1 MSWLTRKAFMT
12 NDRIQ
17 LYVQDKVLAVLL
29 LPLIPQWVHPNH
41 ITLFRI
47 FLIPFNLYYLFTE
60 QWSILLP
67 LFIFTA
73 FTDVVDGSLA
83 RVRRQITLWGSILDP
98 TADKILIASV
108 AGLFIVRE
116 VHHLLAF
123 TIILFEFL
131 IVFGAYSRRR
141 RGEYISSNGSG
152 KVKMFLQAVG
162 FVFLLLAKVTGIG
175 FFMTFGTG
183 LLIVSLGFA
192 MLSLVTYGL

>member
-29 LPLIPQWVHPNH
+29 LPLIPQWVRPNH

-60 QWSILLP
+60 QWNILLP
-67 LFIFTA
+67 LFLFTA

-162 FVFLLLAKVTGIG
+162 FCFLLLAKVTGIG
-175 FFMTFGTG
+175 FFMTLGTG
-183 LLIVSLGFA
+183 MLIVSLGFA